1 MGRRP
6 GQQLRMGR
14 RSRPLRG
21 ATVPSP
27 CFPCRHLHCRESSC
41 ALAQVMQ
48 MLRLQPA
55 DTVDTENSV
64 NSPGVEHSVPRNPL
78 SMVFMG
84 SLWKL
89 KGMRKSEYNGRL
101 CRVVSVRGTVAKV
114 ALVGGD
120 LGQKFRVNCS
130 RLIRP
135 NDFDA
140 VITET
145 DEQVYER
152 ILVQKKFD
160 QLGRIY

>member
-1 MGRRP
+1 
-6 GQQLRMGR
+6 
-14 RSRPLRG
+14 
-21 ATVPSP
+21 
-27 CFPCRHLHCRESSC
+27 
-41 ALAQVMQ
+41 MQ

-64 NSPGVEHSVPRNPL
+64 NSPGVEPPVPRNPL

-101 CRVVSVRGTVAKV
+101 CRVVSVRSTVAKV

-152 ILVQKKFD
+152 ILAQKKFD